1 MKSSVRIG
9 GASGFWGDSSIGA
22 PQLVRLGAVD
32 YLVFDYLA
40 ELTMSIMAAQK
51 MKSPDAGFA
60 LDFVTVALRSVLREV
75 VEKGIR
81 VISNAGGVNPHAC
94 GRMIEQL
101 ARELGVAV
109 KVAIVEGDDVMPQI
123 PALRAAGVTE
133 LQSGQPMPEK
143 IVSANAYF
151 GALPIKAALDA
162 GAQIVV
168 TGRCVDSAVTLGA
181 LMHAFNWGPDDLDCL
196 AQGSLAGHILEC
208 GAQATGGLYTD
219 WETVPDW
226 ENIGYPVTEC
236 FADGRFITTKPAG
249 TGGLVTTAVIAEQIL
264 YEIHDPANYVLPDVI
279 CDFRQVAL
287 RQVGPDQVEVT
298 GARGRAPTS
307 CYKVSSTY
315 ADGFKCSAL
324 LTIIGI
330 DAAAKAR
337 RSGQALLART
347 RAMFKTLGLPD
358 YSGTNIEVLG
368 AESAYGPHSQ
378 AQAAREV
385 MLRLTVRHPQKPA
398 LELFAKEMAA
408 PGTSFAPGTTGSG
421 GRPDVAPSIKQ
432 FSFLIDKTRLT
443 AATVVDGVR
452 TEVPVPAGAPATPAA
467 PLDTAAL
474 PPAPAGETEV
484 ALVAIA
490 HGRSGDKGD
499 ISNIGI
505 VARSNA
511 AWDFLRAW
519 LTAER
524 VAAFMAF
531 AVKGRVTRHE
541 LPGIHA
547 LNFVCEEALGG
558 GGMAS
563 MRNDPLGKGMAQ
575 ILLSMPVMVPRA
587 LLATV

>member
-22 PQLVRLGAVD
+22 PQLVRHGAVD

-51 MKSPDAGFA
+51 MKNPEAGFA
-60 LDFVTVALRSVLREV
+60 LDFVTVALKSVLREV

-81 VISNAGGVNPHAC
+81 VISNAGGVNPQAC

-109 KVAIVEGDDVMPQI
+109 KVAIVEGDDVLPQI

-133 LQSGQPMPEK
+133 LQSGLPMPEK

-208 GAQATGGLYTD
+208 GAQATGGLFTD

-236 FADGRFITTKPAG
+236 FADGRFITTKPPG
-249 TGGLVTTAVIAEQIL
+249 TGGLVTRAVIAEQIL

-279 CDFRQVAL
+279 CDFRQVDL
-287 RQVGPDQVEVT
+287 RQIGPDQVEVT
-298 GARGRAPTS
+298 GACGRAPTTS
-307 CYKVSSTY
+307 YKVSSTY
-315 ADGFKCSAL
+315 ADGFKCSAM

-337 RSGQALLART
+337 RSGEALLART
-347 RAMFKTLGLPD
+347 RAMLKNLGLPD
-358 YSGTNIEVLG
+358 YSGTNIEVIG

-385 MLRLTVRHPQKPA
+385 MLRLTVRHPQKAA
-398 LELFAKEMAA
+398 LELFAKEVAA

-421 GRPDVAPSIKQ
+421 GRPDVAPLIRQ
-432 FSFLIDKTRLT
+432 FSFLIDKPRLC
-443 AATVVDGVR
+443 AAFVADGVR
-452 TEVPVPAGAPATPAA
+452 IEVPVPAGAPATPAA
-467 PLDTAAL
+467 PLQIAAS
-474 PPAPAGETEV
+474 PAAAAGETEV

-505 VARSNA
+505 VARSDA
-511 AWDFLRAW
+511 AWHFLRAW
-519 LTAER
+519 LTPER
-524 VAAFMAF
+524 VARYMAF

-575 ILLSMPVMVPRA
+575 ILLSMPVTVPRA
-587 LLATV
+587 LLASV

>member
-22 PQLVRLGAVD
+22 PQLVRHGAVD

-51 MKSPDAGFA
+51 MKNPEAGFA
-60 LDFVTVALRSVLREV
+60 LDFVTVALKSVLREV

-81 VISNAGGVNPHAC
+81 VISNAGGVNPQAC

-109 KVAIVEGDDVMPQI
+109 KVAIVEGDDVLPQI

-133 LQSGQPMPEK
+133 LQSGLPMPEK

-162 GAQIVV
+162 DAQIVV

-208 GAQATGGLYTD
+208 GAQATGGLFTD

-236 FADGRFITTKPAG
+236 FADGRFITTKPPG
-249 TGGLVTTAVIAEQIL
+249 TGGLVTRAVIAEQIL

-279 CDFRQVAL
+279 CDFRQVDL
-287 RQVGPDQVEVT
+287 RQIGPDQVEVT
-298 GARGRAPTS
+298 GACGRAPTTS
-307 CYKVSSTY
+307 YKVSSTY
-315 ADGFKCSAL
+315 ADGFKCSAM

-337 RSGQALLART
+337 RSGEALLART
-347 RAMFKTLGLPD
+347 RAMLKNLGLPD
-358 YSGTNIEVLG
+358 YSGTNIEVIG

-385 MLRLTVRHPQKPA
+385 MLRLTVRHPQKAA
-398 LELFAKEMAA
+398 LELFAKEVAA

-421 GRPDVAPSIKQ
+421 GRPDVAPLIRQ
-432 FSFLIDKTRLT
+432 FSFLIDKPRLC
-443 AATVVDGVR
+443 AAFVADGVR
-452 TEVPVPAGAPATPAA
+452 SEVPVPAGAAATPAA
-467 PLDTAAL
+467 PLQIAAS
-474 PPAPAGETEV
+474 PAAAAGETEV

-505 VARSNA
+505 VARSDA
-511 AWDFLRAW
+511 AWHFLRAW
-519 LTAER
+519 LTPER
-524 VAAFMAF
+524 VARYMAF

-575 ILLSMPVMVPRA
+575 ILLSMPVTVPRA
-587 LLATV
+587 LLASV

>member
-22 PQLVRLGAVD
+22 PQLVRHGAVD

-51 MKSPDAGFA
+51 MKNPEAGFA
-60 LDFVTVALRSVLREV
+60 LDFVTVALKSVLREA

-81 VISNAGGVNPHAC
+81 VISNAGGVNPQAC
-94 GRMIEQL
+94 GRMIEEL
-101 ARELGVAV
+101 ARELHVAV
-109 KVAIVEGDDVMPQI
+109 KVAIVEGDDVLPQI
-123 PALRAAGVTE
+123 PSLRAAGVKE
-133 LQSGQPMPEK
+133 MQSGAPMPEK

-162 GAQIVV
+162 GAHIVV

-181 LMHAFNWGPDDLDCL
+181 LMHAFNWGPEDLDCL

-208 GAQATGGLYTD
+208 GAQATGGLFTD
-219 WETVPDW
+219 WQSVPDW

-236 FADGRFITTKPAG
+236 FADGRFIVSKPPG
-249 TGGLVTTAVIAEQIL
+249 TGGLVTRAVIAEQIL

-279 CDFRQVAL
+279 CDFRQVML

-298 GARGRAPTS
+298 GARGRAPTTS
-307 CYKVSSTY
+307 YKVSSTY
-315 ADGFKCSAL
+315 ADGFKCSAM
-324 LTIIGI
+324 LTIIGL

-337 RSGQALLART
+337 RSGEALLART
-347 RAMFKTLGLPD
+347 RAMFKSLGLPD
-358 YSGTNIEVLG
+358 YSGTNIELIG

-385 MLRLTVRHPQKPA
+385 MLRLTVRHPQKAA
-398 LELFAKEMAA
+398 LELFAKEVAA
-408 PGTSFAPGTTGSG
+408 PGTSFTPGTTGSG
-421 GRPDVAPSIKQ
+421 GRPDVAPLIRQ
-432 FSFLIDKTRLT
+432 FSFLIDKPRLC
-443 AATVVDGVR
+443 AAVVADGSR
-452 TEVPVPAGAPATPAA
+452 TEVPVPAGAAATPAM
-467 PLDTAAL
+467 PLQSTTSPAA
-474 PPAPAGETEV
+474 AAGETEV

-505 VARSNA
+505 IARSDV
-511 AWDFLRAW
+511 AWHFLRGW
-519 LTAER
+519 LTPER
-524 VAAFMAF
+524 VGEYMAF
-531 AVKGRVTRHE
+531 AVKGGVVRHE
-541 LPGIHA
+541 LPGIQA

-575 ILLSMPVMVPRA
+575 ILLSMPVRVPRA

>member
-22 PQLVRLGAVD
+22 PQLVRHGAVD

-51 MKSPDAGFA
+51 MKNPEAGFA
-60 LDFVTVALRSVLREV
+60 LDFVTVALKSVLRDV

-81 VISNAGGVNPHAC
+81 VISNAGGVNPQAC

-101 ARELGVAV
+101 AREMDVAV
-109 KVAIVEGDDVMPQI
+109 KVAIVEGDDVLPQI

-133 LQSGQPMPEK
+133 LQSGLPMPEK

-181 LMHAFNWGPDDLDCL
+181 LMHAFNWGPNDLDCL

-208 GAQATGGLYTD
+208 GAQATGGLFTD
-219 WETVPDW
+219 WDKVPDW

-236 FADGRFITTKPAG
+236 FADGRFITTKPPG

-279 CDFRQVAL
+279 CDFRQVDL

-298 GARGRAPTS
+298 GARGRAPTAS
-307 CYKVSSTY
+307 YKVSSTY
-315 ADGFKCSAL
+315 ADGFKCSAM
-324 LTIIGI
+324 LTIIGL

-358 YSGTNIEVLG
+358 YSGTNIEVIG

-385 MLRLTVRHPQKPA
+385 MLRLTVRHPQKAA
-398 LELFAKEMAA
+398 LELFAKEIAA

-421 GRPDVAPSIKQ
+421 GRPDVAPLIRQ
-432 FSFLIDKTRLT
+432 FSFLIDKPRLC
-443 AATVVDGVR
+443 AALVVDGVR
-452 TEVPVPAGAPATPAA
+452 IEVPVPAGAPATPAA
-467 PLDTAAL
+467 RLEIDASPAA
-474 PPAPAGETEV
+474 APGETEV

-505 VARSNA
+505 VARSDA
-511 AWDFLRAW
+511 AWHFLRAW
-519 LTAER
+519 LTPER
-524 VAAFMAF
+524 VAQYMAF

-541 LPGIHA
+541 LPGIQA

-575 ILLSMPVMVPRA
+575 ILLSMPVTVPRA